1 MAWSI
6 TDQSLFVPVRLANPL
21 LDTEYP
27 TDGLVM
33 AALDTGY
40 TGFILIPRAIFR
52 SLKLDELK
60 PIVTKG
66 QLADGRSIE
75 LRAAYGV
82 LGIPELGF
90 EDEGLVETNPDIT
103 EILLGMRAMRRLKI
117 TVDGC
122 KRFFMMERCK

>member
-6 TDQSLFVPVRLANPL
+6 TDENLLVPIRLANPL

-27 TDGLVM
+27 THGVVM

-40 TGFILIPRAIFR
+40 TGFMLIPRAVFR

-66 QLADGRSIE
+66 ELADGRSIE

-90 EDEGLVETNPDIT
+90 EDEGLIETNPDIT
-103 EILLGMRAMRRLKI
+103 EILLGMRAIRRLEI

-122 KRFFMMERCK
+122 KRLFMMERC